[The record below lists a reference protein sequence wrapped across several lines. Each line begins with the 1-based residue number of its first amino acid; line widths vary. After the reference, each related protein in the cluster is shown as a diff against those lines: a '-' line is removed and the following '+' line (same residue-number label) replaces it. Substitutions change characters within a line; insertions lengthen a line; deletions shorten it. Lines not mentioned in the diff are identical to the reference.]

1 MARTGNFGG
10 FAFDEE
16 VFTGMMQEADYW
28 TTPIIASGIV
38 QQDSSIMDLIGEH
51 GNVATIP
58 IYKPIDANESGM
70 EALNN
75 DGETNNTPVEIS
87 GDKQTC
93 MLIQRMKA
101 FKAKDFT
108 KELTGADPMTL
119 IRNKI
124 AGYYG
129 QVWEKELMNIAQ
141 AVLAVAALSDHVL
154 DLTKNTKTMV
164 NDGLYK
170 ITELGDDFIRVDQEL
185 YKSTN
190 LITKVEYPADV
201 RAGVLE
207 LLKWDIK
214 NRPKTG
220 VKSETLS
227 RYSVTYFDQDA
238 NNQVMGY
245 PVALL
250 GFLKPYIKAR
260 F

>member
-1 MARTGNFGG
+1 M
-10 FAFDEE
+10 
-16 VFTGMMQEADYW
+16 
-28 TTPIIASGIV
+28 IIAVDEVMKLPEFFG
-38 QQDSSIMDLIGEH
+38 Q
-51 GNVATIP
+51 T
-58 IYKPIDANESGM
+58 ESVI
-70 EALNN
+70 ADKLNAA
-75 DGETNNTPVEIS
+75 ELMIRAYTNNNFQNRFVRFRAESRGNRIIGTSDYLKVNDTVQIS
-87 GDKQTC
+87 QSC
-93 MLIQRMKA
+93 
-101 FKAKDFT
+101 
-108 KELTGADPMTL
+108 
-119 IRNKI
+119 
-124 AGYYG
+124 
-129 QVWEKELMNIAQ
+129 
-141 AVLAVAALSDHVL
+141 
-154 DLTKNTKTMV
+154 V
-164 NDGLYK
+164 NDGLYT
-170 ITELGDDFIRVDQEL
+170 ITEIGDDFIRVNQEL

>member
-1 MARTGNFGG
+1 MILSLEKVRELFP
-10 FAFDEE
+10 AFND
-16 VFTGMMQEADYW
+16 W
-28 TTPIIASGIV
+28 TDDKLTLKLCAVENAIRA
-38 QQDSSIMDLIGEH
+38 
-51 GNVATIP
+51 
-58 IYKPIDANESGM
+58 Y
-70 EALNN
+70 
-75 DGETNNTPVEIS
+75 TNNNFQNRFVRFTANSLGNRLLGTSDFLKVGDTVQIS
-87 GDKQTC
+87 Q
-93 MLIQRMKA
+93 
-101 FKAKDFT
+101 
-108 KELTGADPMTL
+108 
-119 IRNKI
+119 
-124 AGYYG
+124 
-129 QVWEKELMNIAQ
+129 
-141 AVLAVAALSDHVL
+141 S
-154 DLTKNTKTMV
+154 MV
-164 NDGLYK
+164 NDGLYT
-170 ITELGDDFIRVDQEL
+170 ITEIGEDFIRVDQEL

-250 GFLKPYIKAR
+250 GFLKPYMKAR